1 MRRAPPSDLFARWR
15 AFAQSRRIRRYEDA
29 VAGAERHCA
38 RLDCHGR
45 SGGAECCRFF
55 ASESPLN
62 LTVARSSWNSPGL
75 PEPGSLFIGALLV
88 TTNLAIFAVA
98 AFFEIAGC
106 FAFWMWLRRGVT
118 SFVALLGIT
127 SVIGFAVALTCVDS
141 AFAGRTYAAYGG
153 IHIAASLVWLWAAEG
168 QRPTVNDIIG
178 ASLAV
183 IGALVIGSFASRAN

>member
-1 MRRAPPSDLFARWR
+1 MLPLLRFGIAVEPDGGPVFLELTGPPGTR
-15 AFAQSRRIRRYEDA
+15 
-29 VAGAERHCA
+29 
-38 RLDCHGR
+38 
-45 SGGAECCRFF
+45 
-55 ASESPLN
+55 ES
-62 LTVARSSWNSPGL
+62 
-75 PEPGSLFIGALLV
+75 IGALLV

-153 IHIAASLVWLWAAEG
+153 IHIAASLVWLWVAEG